1 MNNACQLLDLL
12 NEFAAKEALTDTI
25 ILELTAINLPTFF
38 VDNVSELQ
46 LSALNTIRT
55 VTITCPF
62 SSCLTSP
69 SSYSR
74 GFRSIEL

>member
-12 NEFAAKEALTDTI
+12 NEFAAKESLTDTI

-55 VTITCPF
+55 VPSTCLF
-62 SSCLTSP
+62 SSCLTVS
-69 SSYSR
+69 
-74 GFRSIEL
+74 F